1 MSVIR
6 STEFD
11 LPELPA
17 PYFLQVY
24 AHSPPGTPAQVF
36 RYRLELRERR
46 RVLGLPW
53 WPRLVTRDDV
63 STFEVRDPKRRRF
76 TVARFLRRL
85 VDEGYVAVEDLPAKA
100 LRER

>member
-36 RYRLELRERR
+36 RYRIELRERR
-46 RVLGLPW
+46 RVLGVPW
-53 WPRLVTRDDV
+53 WPRLVTRDEV
-63 STFEVRDPKRRRF
+63 PTVEVRDRKRRRF
-76 TVARFLRRL
+76 AVARFLRRL
-85 VDEGYVAVEDLPAKA
+85 VDEGYVAVEDLPARA
-100 LRER
+100 LREP

>member
-1 MSVIR
+1 MSVVPSR
-6 STEFD
+6 EFD
-11 LPELPA
+11 LPGLPA

-24 AHSPPGTPAQVF
+24 AYSPPGTPAQTF

-46 RVLGLPW
+46 RVLGVPW
-53 WPRLVTRDDV
+53 WPRLVTGDEVTSYEV
-63 STFEVRDPKRRRF
+63 SDPKRRRF

-85 VDEGYVAVEDLPAKA
+85 VDEGYVAEEDLPAKA

>member
-6 STEFD
+6 SRDFA

-24 AHSPPGTPAQVF
+24 ARSPAGTPAQTF

-46 RVLGLPW
+46 RVLGVPW
-53 WPRLVTRDDV
+53 WPRLVTRDEV
-63 STFEVRDPKRRRF
+63 SSWEVRDPKRRRF

-85 VDEGYVAVEDLPAKA
+85 IEEGYVAEEDLPAKA

>member
-24 AHSPPGTPAQVF
+24 AHSPPGTPAQTF

-85 VDEGYVAVEDLPAKA
+85 VDEGYVAEEDLPAKA
-100 LRER
+100 LREP